1 LGVIVIELFLVLLPI
16 LFTDVINPV
25 LLAATIF
32 ALGSARPYV
41 NSLLILI
48 GWLLLY
54 FTAGIGLALGLE
66 QISSYL
72 ANPRPLDFII
82 ELVVGLALLA
92 WGLWLALKKP
102 QPGKD
107 ADYGEAAALT
117 GAQSLVIGAGIN
129 LIGLPFAI
137 PYFAAID
144 QILKADLTSF
154 AAIIWLL
161 GYNLLYILP
170 FALLI
175 IGRAVLGKDADK
187 GLARLNAWMEKAADF
202 ILPVMLLIIGG
213 ALLADAMAYFVSG
226 MPLF

>member
-1 LGVIVIELFLVLLPI
+1 VIELILVLLPI

-32 ALGSARPYV
+32 ALGSTRPYV
-41 NSLLILI
+41 NSLLTLI

-175 IGRAVLGKDADK
+175 IGRAVLGKGADNLLTK
-187 GLARLNAWMEKAADF
+187 LSAWMEKAADF

>member
-1 LGVIVIELFLVLLPI
+1 LP
-16 LFTDVINPV
+16 
-25 LLAATIF
+25 
-32 ALGSARPYV
+32 LGSTRPYV
-41 NSLLILI
+41 NSLLTLL

-54 FTAGIGLALGLE
+54 FAAGIGLALGLE

-144 QILKADLTSF
+144 QILKADLT
-154 AAIIWLL
+154 
-161 GYNLLYILP
+161 
-170 FALLI
+170 
-175 IGRAVLGKDADK
+175 
-187 GLARLNAWMEKAADF
+187 
-202 ILPVMLLIIGG
+202 
-213 ALLADAMAYFVSG
+213 
-226 MPLF
+226 

>member
-1 LGVIVIELFLVLLPI
+1 VIELILVLLPI

-32 ALGSARPYV
+32 ALGSTRPYV

-117 GAQSLVIGAGIN
+117 GAESLVIGAGIN

-175 IGRAVLGKDADK
+175 IGRAVLGKGADN
-187 GLARLNAWMEKAADF
+187 RLTKLSAWMEKAADF
-202 ILPVMLLIIGG
+202 ILPVMLLIIGC
-213 ALLADAMAYFVSG
+213 ALLADAMAYFVTG